1 MAEQNAP
8 EWRAHAAAGALL
20 LLDTLTLGYA
30 PAGPWDTPS
39 FSLGVIG
46 LTGIVL
52 LYVAWYRFTF
62 KRRGLIP
69 WLDLWQDPAGS
80 SKKVIIAGVATITLA
95 WVLGNPLQE
104 QMPDPS
110 GLILTLIGLLMLLNG
125 IYVKLSIGPL
135 ADSE

>member
-1 MAEQNAP
+1 
-8 EWRAHAAAGALL
+8 
-20 LLDTLTLGYA
+20 
-30 PAGPWDTPS
+30 
-39 FSLGVIG
+39 
-46 LTGIVL
+46 VL

-80 SKKVIIAGVATITLA
+80 SQKAIIAGVATIALA

>member
-1 MAEQNAP
+1 
-8 EWRAHAAAGALL
+8 
-20 LLDTLTLGYA
+20 
-30 PAGPWDTPS
+30 
-39 FSLGVIG
+39 
-46 LTGIVL
+46 
-52 LYVAWYRFTF
+52 
-62 KRRGLIP
+62 LIP

-80 SKKVIIAGVATITLA
+80 SKKAIIAGVATIALA
-95 WVLGNPLQE
+95 WVFGNPLQE

>member
-1 MAEQNAP
+1 MAEQTAP
-8 EWRAHAAAGALL
+8 EWRPHAAVGAIL

-30 PAGPWDTPS
+30 PSGPWDSES

-46 LTGIVL
+46 LIGIVL
-52 LYVAWYRFTF
+52 LYVAWYRLTF
-62 KRRGLIP
+62 KRRGLVP

-80 SKKVIIAGVATITLA
+80 STKVLIAGVATITLA

>member
-1 MAEQNAP
+1 V
-8 EWRAHAAAGALL
+8 AGALL

-30 PAGPWDTPS
+30 PAGPWDAAS

-46 LTGIVL
+46 LAGIVL

-80 SKKVIIAGVATITLA
+80 SQKAIIAGVATIALA

-135 ADSE
+135 TDSE

>member
-1 MAEQNAP
+1 MAEQNVP

-20 LLDTLTLGYA
+20 LLDTLALGYA
-30 PAGPWDTPS
+30 PAGPWDAAS

-46 LTGIVL
+46 LTGMVL

-62 KRRGLIP
+62 KRPGLIP

-80 SKKVIIAGVATITLA
+80 SKKVIIAGVATIVLA

-125 IYVKLSIGPL
+125 IYVKLGIGPL
-135 ADSE
+135 ADSK

>member
-1 MAEQNAP
+1 MAEQDAP
-8 EWRAHAAAGALL
+8 EWRPHLTVGALL

-30 PAGPWDTPS
+30 PAGPWDSES

-46 LTGIVL
+46 LIGLAL
-52 LYVAWYRFTF
+52 LYVAWYRLTF
-62 KRRGLIP
+62 KRHGLIP

-80 SKKVIIAGVATITLA
+80 SKKVIICGVATIALA
-95 WVLGNPLQE
+95 WVLGNPLQG

-110 GLILTLIGLLMLLNG
+110 GLIVTLIGLLMLLNG

-135 ADSE
+135 ADSK

>member
-1 MAEQNAP
+1 MVEQNAP

-20 LLDTLTLGYA
+20 LLDTLALGYA
-30 PAGPWDTPS
+30 PAGPWDAAS
-39 FSLGVIG
+39 FSPGVLG
-46 LTGIVL
+46 LTGMVL

-69 WLDLWQDPAGS
+69 WLDLWQDPADS
-80 SKKVIIAGVATITLA
+80 SKKVIIAGVATIALA

-135 ADSE
+135 ADSK

>member
-1 MAEQNAP
+1 M
-8 EWRAHAAAGALL
+8 AGALL

-30 PAGPWDTPS
+30 PAGPWDAAS

-46 LTGIVL
+46 LAGIVL

-80 SKKVIIAGVATITLA
+80 SQKSIIAGVATIALA

>member
-1 MAEQNAP
+1 MAEQDAP
-8 EWRAHAAAGALL
+8 EWRPHVTVGALL

-30 PAGPWDTPS
+30 PAGPWDSES

-46 LTGIVL
+46 LIGLAL
-52 LYVAWYRFTF
+52 LYVAWYRLTF
-62 KRRGLIP
+62 KRHGLIP
-69 WLDLWQDPAGS
+69 WLDLWQDPADS
-80 SKKVIIAGVATITLA
+80 SKKVIICGVATIALA

-110 GLILTLIGLLMLLNG
+110 GLIVTLIGLLMLLNG

-135 ADSE
+135 ADSK

>member
-1 MAEQNAP
+1 MP

-20 LLDTLTLGYA
+20 LLDTLALGYA
-30 PAGPWDTPS
+30 PAGPWDAAS

-46 LTGIVL
+46 LTGMVL

-62 KRRGLIP
+62 KRPGLIP

-80 SKKVIIAGVATITLA
+80 SKKVIIAGVATIALA

>member
-1 MAEQNAP
+1 MAEQNVP

-20 LLDTLTLGYA
+20 LLDTLALGYA
-30 PAGPWDTPS
+30 PAGPWDAAS

-46 LTGIVL
+46 LTGMVL

-62 KRRGLIP
+62 KRPGLIP

-80 SKKVIIAGVATITLA
+80 SKKVIIAGVATIVLA

-135 ADSE
+135 ADSK

>member
-1 MAEQNAP
+1 M
-8 EWRAHAAAGALL
+8 GALL
-20 LLDTLTLGYA
+20 LLDTLAVGYA
-30 PAGPWDTPS
+30 PTGPWNAAS

-46 LTGIVL
+46 LTGMAL
-52 LYVAWYRFTF
+52 LYMAWYRLTF
-62 KRRGLIP
+62 KRRGLVP

-80 SKKVIIAGVATITLA
+80 STKVLIAGVATITLA

>member
-8 EWRAHAAAGALL
+8 EWRAHAAVGALL

-30 PAGPWDTPS
+30 PAGPWDAAS

-46 LTGIVL
+46 LTGMVL

-80 SKKVIIAGVATITLA
+80 SKKAIIAGVATIALA